1 MKAVGGDDINVFI
14 FHYFRMLSVLVFMAP
29 SLGLFDLMGHWT
41 AGKLTA
47 AQDSGVGTMGFSL
60 LSPLVYDVKEV
71 NSQVSPVMFKDR
83 WLQTLDYTHYT
94 WLSYQGWGAVL
105 AVLLFPLHLVLVAGI
120 KVTLGRRASLKEAK
134 REAKW
139 LTNFFHLL
147 SNIICPE
154 IPQGWDKV
162 YDSNPSRYEHRQ
174 TFVLLKYNSF
184 SGT

>member
-1 MKAVGGDDINVFI
+1 
-14 FHYFRMLSVLVFMAP
+14 MLSVLLFMAP
-29 SLGLFDLMGHWT
+29 SLGLLDLTGHWK
-41 AGKLTA
+41 AGKLSA
-47 AQDSGVGTMGFSL
+47 AQDSGAGTLEFSL

-71 NSQVSPVMFKDR
+71 NGQVSPVMFKDR
-83 WLQTLDYTHYT
+83 WLQTSDYTHYT
-94 WLSYQGWGAVL
+94 WLSYQLWGVVL

-162 YDSNPSRYEHRQ
+162 YDSNPSRYEHSDKSL
-174 TFVLLKYNSF
+174 FC
-184 SGT
+184 